1 MGCEEDCR
9 TAGLGKTERP
19 VGWEGNGESVR
30 RPLVRHCTWGNPQ
43 QQIDALY
50 RR

>member
-1 MGCEEDCR
+1 MWCEEDCR

-19 VGWEGNGESVR
+19 VGWEGNGEPTR
-30 RPLVRHCTWGNPQ
+30 MALVRHCIRGNPQ